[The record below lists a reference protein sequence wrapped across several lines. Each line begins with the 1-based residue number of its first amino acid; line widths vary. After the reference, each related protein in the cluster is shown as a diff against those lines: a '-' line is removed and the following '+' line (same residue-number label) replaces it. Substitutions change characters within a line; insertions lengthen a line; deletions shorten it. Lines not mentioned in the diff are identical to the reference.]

1 MKRTITLPGLTLAA
15 ALALTAC
22 GGTDAGEE
30 ETPSVPGTTATATSS
45 QSADEASGAH
55 GGHEGHEG
63 MGGAEHQHNPNG
75 GPPPEGIVEAS
86 DPTYPVSSS
95 VTLTADHMPGMRG
108 SEATITGA
116 FDTTAYSVTYTP
128 TDGGEPVV
136 DHKWVVQEELQDP
149 GEPPLADG
157 TEVVLTA
164 DHMAGMKG
172 AEATIESS
180 TDETV
185 YMVDV
190 ETDGMKMT
198 NHKWVVE
205 SEVQPAE

>member
-1 MKRTITLPGLTLAA
+1 
-15 ALALTAC
+15 
-22 GGTDAGEE
+22 
-30 ETPSVPGTTATATSS
+30 
-45 QSADEASGAH
+45 
-55 GGHEGHEG
+55 

-75 GPPPEGIVEAS
+75 GPPPEGIVEVS

>member
-1 MKRTITLPGLTLAA
+1 MKRTSTVAGLTLAA

-22 GGTDAGEE
+22 GGTDTGTEE
-30 ETPSVPGTTATATSS
+30 APTTPTASATATGSGGATASPSASS
-45 QSADEASGAH
+45 A
-55 GGHEGHEG
+55 HEGHEG
-63 MGGAEHQHNPNG
+63 MGGGEHQHNPNG

-86 DPTYPVSSS
+86 DPTYPVGST
-95 VTLTADHMPGMRG
+95 VTLTADHMPGMKG
-108 SEATITGA
+108 SQATITGA
-116 FDTTAYSVTYTP
+116 FDTTAYAVTYTP
-128 TDGGEPVV
+128 TSGGDPVV
-136 DHKWVVQEELQDP
+136 DHKWVVQEELQNP
-149 GEPPLADG
+149 GEPPLANG

-180 TDETV
+180 TTETV

-190 ETDGMKMT
+190 EANGMKMT

>member
-1 MKRTITLPGLTLAA
+1 MKRTSTVASLTLAA

-22 GGTDAGEE
+22 GGTGTESEE
-30 ETPSVPGTTATATSS
+30 APSTPAASATATSS
-45 QSADEASGAH
+45 GEATASPSASSA
-55 GGHEGHEG
+55 HEGHEG
-63 MGGAEHQHNPNG
+63 MGGEHQHNPNG

-86 DPTYPVSSS
+86 DPTYPVGST
-95 VTLTADHMPGMRG
+95 VTLAADHMPGMQG

-136 DHKWVVQEELQDP
+136 DHKWVVQEELQEP

-157 TEVVLTA
+157 TQVVLTA

-180 TDETV
+180 TNETV

-190 ETDGMKMT
+190 DANGMKMT

-205 SEVQPAE
+205 SEVEPAE

>member
-1 MKRTITLPGLTLAA
+1 MKRPSTLAGLTLVT

-22 GGTDAGEE
+22 GGADTGAEDGPS
-30 ETPSVPGTTATATSS
+30 TPASSATAS
-45 QSADEASGAH
+45 ASGEVTASPSASNA
-55 GGHEGHEG
+55 HEGHEG
-63 MGGAEHQHNPNG
+63 MGGAGHQHNPDG
-75 GPPPEGIVEAS
+75 GPAPEGIVEAN
-86 DPTYPVSSS
+86 DPTYPVGST
-95 VTLTADHMPGMRG
+95 VILTADHMPGMQG

-128 TDGGEPVV
+128 TSGGDPVV
-136 DHKWVVQEELQDP
+136 DHKWVVHEELQNP
-149 GEPPLADG
+149 GEPPLPDG
-157 TEVVLTA
+157 TKVVLTA
-164 DHMAGMKG
+164 DHMAGMQG

-190 ETDGMKMT
+190 EAGGMKMT
-198 NHKWVVE
+198 NHKCVVE

>member
-22 GGTDAGEE
+22 GGTDAREE

-75 GPPPEGIVEAS
+75 GPPPEGIVEVS

-157 TEVVLTA
+157 TEVVQTA